1 VNIVIEGYSVKI
13 INSGKAVL
21 YDEAGY
27 SIMRGN
33 VK

>member
-21 YDEAGY
+21 HDGAGY
-27 SIMRGN
+27 FIMRGS